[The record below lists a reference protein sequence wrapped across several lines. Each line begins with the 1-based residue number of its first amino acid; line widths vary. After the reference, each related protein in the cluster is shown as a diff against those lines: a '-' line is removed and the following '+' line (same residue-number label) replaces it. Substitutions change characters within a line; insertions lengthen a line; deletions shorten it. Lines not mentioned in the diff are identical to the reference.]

1 MPRPWGIQWPVQCQ
15 WGWSGSPG
23 AGFPKNQTGLTGN
36 DPHRLINIGRETRVQ
51 NKITQPYTLTAQNPY
66 QTVFGYERKTWLSDS
81 PWSRSN
87 WTLDTLA
94 WKEHIMSVNKRHD
107 KQEQEKWDTQKL
119 SGKISLPV
127 SLINCCLNQTVVLFG
142 FWYLHGSCFPC
153 RNVKQ
158 FYQYC
163 KQKNEKMKLFLKK
176 GSQFQGSHYSFYNVT
191 R

>member
-1 MPRPWGIQWPVQCQ
+1 
-15 WGWSGSPG
+15 
-23 AGFPKNQTGLTGN
+23 
-36 DPHRLINIGRETRVQ
+36 
-51 NKITQPYTLTAQNPY
+51 
-66 QTVFGYERKTWLSDS
+66 
-81 PWSRSN
+81 
-87 WTLDTLA
+87 
-94 WKEHIMSVNKRHD
+94 MSVNKRHD

-163 KQKNEKMKLFLKK
+163 KQKKWKNEVVFLKK
-176 GSQFQGSHYSFYNVT
+176 DHSFRDPITLSTMWHDKAPKCKSFIFNRGAENEERIKSQVQRELESVISEDNYKACKKKSEWFVIICI
-191 R
+191 